1 MFQYPRPSTRTT
13 TAERASGR
21 PSASWSRFGSAWMA
35 VGIGYP
41 MALEMAGSTEE
52 RWRAPREVK
61 SSEIDGQREER
72 EEGRGA
78 RGERQKRGRAR
89 LRERECGKRKSDVEQ
104 TFQRTSKHLP
114 ESMHTSTQ
122 KNVINKSAHF
132 HTCICA
138 CLYVRTKVH
147 SWNVFIP
154 CMHVHAHAC
163 MCTCIYVCKGVY
175 VYSACIIMKH
185 ACTYAKEYTCTAH
198 VSS

>member
-1 MFQYPRPSTRTT
+1 VFEHTLAKRRVR
-13 TAERASGR
+13 ERGR
-21 PSASWSRFGSAWMA
+21 EERGRE
-35 VGIGYP
+35 GERERGR
-41 MALEMAGSTEE
+41 EGERKEE